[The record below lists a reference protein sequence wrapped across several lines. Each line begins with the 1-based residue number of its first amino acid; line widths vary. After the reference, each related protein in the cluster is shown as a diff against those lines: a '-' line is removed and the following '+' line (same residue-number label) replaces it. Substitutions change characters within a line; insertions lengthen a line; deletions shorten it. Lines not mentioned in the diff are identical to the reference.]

1 MAEIKERP
9 RSYWT
14 ERQLS
19 DVAKSDAEA
28 LAAFREMEKHYNR
41 FERELSNEVAYFY
54 QQYGADNILEFAS
67 LRQKASPGDLK
78 LLYEDWTSFVSK
90 YPEYA
95 HLKPVREAMYKLDR
109 YEMLLEKARFQ
120 IGELGAKEAA
130 VMGESLKN
138 TASRTYSEMGK
149 ALSGNVSLLDDIQA
163 DLMIATRWVSGQNYS
178 DRIWSNKD
186 KLLGYLDKEL
196 RNGIIRGDDFKTLV
210 GHLKTVTGTAKKDAE
225 RLVRTESSYIAN
237 RANMQ
242 NYLDNGLGWYEYLA
256 VEDSRTSDACSG
268 LNGRILPLDKAVI
281 GTNYPPLHP
290 NCRSRALPVSNR
302 RAKELGLDK
311 NVVPNSGNILKDI
324 NEKQYNEY
332 KNALGG
338 IVPDSFEKFVE
349 LKYNKDKWNEL
360 KSLYRN
366 RDNTNYLEKQLHYI
380 HNGEKLFIP
389 TNTIIKKTKVIF
401 GYGSDAKLN
410 VSGKLAKTY
419 GGEADKWSKK
429 VGKIESSK
437 YKFDVHWYS
446 YNNTFKQYGMKLKK
460 RIDRK

>member
-19 DVAKSDAEA
+19 DVAKSDDEA

-130 VMGESLKN
+130 VMGESLKK

-302 RAKELGLDK
+302 RANKVFVDDFVDK
-311 NVVPNSGNILKDI
+311 NLINIEGNGKIKVNSQEVRKWYDSTASKIKDDI
-324 NEKQYNEY
+324 DDYPMQNKAEIAFSRRNAIKQKARDLMSDTKKRRELDVERPIPSFEDLLEKKMRIKGMSREEASEDIYKTATKTNVEVNEKYGV
-332 KNALGG
+332 GG
-338 IVPDSFEKFVE
+338 
-349 LKYNKDKWNEL
+349 N
-360 KSLYRN
+360 
-366 RDNTNYLEKQLHYI
+366 
-380 HNGEKLFIP
+380 
-389 TNTIIKKTKVIF
+389 
-401 GYGSDAKLN
+401 
-410 VSGKLAKTY
+410 
-419 GGEADKWSKK
+419 
-429 VGKIESSK
+429 
-437 YKFDVHWYS
+437 
-446 YNNTFKQYGMKLKK
+446 
-460 RIDRK
+460 